1 MKRITTLTATL
12 AALTIGVCSAAAQ
25 STYPNRP
32 LTWVVPFA
40 PGGVTDTSARVVAKV
55 MSEKLGQTVLVENRP
70 GAGGIV
76 GIEYVAGLKPDGYTF
91 VYASSGPMAVNP
103 SLYKGKLKY
112 DPLKSLTPV
121 HAMAESRMLLLLNP
135 NKPYK
140 TFAELIAYAKKNPG
154 KVNYGSPG
162 AGTAQHLSA
171 ELLKAEAGI
180 DMTHV
185 PYKVGAT
192 QLADLM
198 SGVLDFAIEYPVV
211 VKPHVEAGK
220 MVAIGMTG
228 SKRFTN
234 YPNIPGIAELGY
246 PNAQNA
252 GWSSIA
258 LPANA
263 PDDIVK
269 KLGDAMRDALRD
281 PAIVQYYANND
292 SVVMGDIGPDKIRGF
307 ISSEIEKFRV
317 VVERSGATPE

>member
-1 MKRITTLTATL
+1 MTRITRLAAAL
-12 AALTIGVCSAAAQ
+12 AALAISASTAVAQ
-25 STYPNRP
+25 NYPNRP
-32 LTWVVPFA
+32 ITWVVPFA
-40 PGGVTDTSARVVAKV
+40 PGGVTDTSARVVAKA
-55 MSEKLGQTVLVENRP
+55 MSEKLGQPVLVENRP

-76 GIEYVAGLKPDGYTF
+76 GTEYVAGLKPDGYTF
-91 VYASSGPMAVNP
+91 LYASSGPMAVNP

-121 HAMAESRMLLLLNP
+121 HAMAESRMLLLVNP

-140 TFAELIAYAKKNPG
+140 TLPELIDYAKKNPG

-162 AGTAQHLSA
+162 SGTAQHLSV

-180 DMTHV
+180 DLTHV

-220 MVAIGMTG
+220 LIPIGMTG
-228 SKRFTN
+228 PKRFTN
-234 YPNIPGIAELGY
+234 YPNVPSIVELGF

-252 GWSSIA
+252 GWSTIA
-258 LPANA
+258 LPPNA
-263 PDDIVK
+263 PDDVVK
-269 KLGDAMRDALRD
+269 KLGEAMRDALKD

-292 SVVMGDIGPDKIRGF
+292 SVVMGDIGPDKIRDF
-307 ISSEIEKFRV
+307 ISREIEKFRV

>member
-162 AGTAQHLSA
+162 SGTAQHLSA

-234 YPNIPGIAELGY
+234 YPNIPSIAELGY

>member
-162 AGTAQHLSA
+162 SGTAQHLSA

-234 YPNIPGIAELGY
+234 YPNIPSIAELGY
-246 PNAQNA
+246 P
-252 GWSSIA
+252 
-258 LPANA
+258 
-263 PDDIVK
+263 
-269 KLGDAMRDALRD
+269 
-281 PAIVQYYANND
+281 
-292 SVVMGDIGPDKIRGF
+292 
-307 ISSEIEKFRV
+307 
-317 VVERSGATPE
+317 

>member
-162 AGTAQHLSA
+162 SGTAQHLSA

-234 YPNIPGIAELGY
+234 YPNIPSIAELGY

-307 ISSEIEKFRV
+307 IFSEIEKFRV